1 MACAWSSRRSS
12 RLPRSRVRSVLNM
25 ATIAAIRSNPQIRDF
40 YRGLVA
46 RVKARMVA
54 LVACMRKLIVTLNAM
69 LKHKTMWRP
78 PADASAA

>member
-1 MACAWSSRRSS
+1 
-12 RLPRSRVRSVLNM
+12 M
-25 ATIAAIRSNPQIRDF
+25 ATMAAIRSNPQIQDF
-40 YRGLVA
+40 SRGLVE